1 MKKIYIFV
9 VAILVFSVIY
19 LNTKDN
25 LGNGYKYN
33 DLGFDYWQTIVN
45 KRGEVIPSKVVEFH
59 ANSSYIIAVR
69 IIIDMYECYDKNT
82 VTFTPENNI
91 ALPFISRKKL
101 QYWLID
107 KKRNIAYFSEHKNKV
122 EKKIKD
128 LKLSLKFDN
137 KDYKNNSYMNGKE
150 GKLNSEY
157 TCILTNNPL
166 ENRNL
171 NQTVD
176 LDK

>member
-9 VAILVFSVIY
+9 VVILVLTVIY

-25 LGNGYKYN
+25 LGDGYKYN

-45 KRGEVIPSKVVEFH
+45 KGGEVIPSKVVEFH
-59 ANSSYIIAVR
+59 SDSSYIIAVR

-91 ALPFISRKKL
+91 ALPFISRNKL

-107 KKRNIAYFSEHKNKV
+107 KTHNIAYFSENKNKI
-122 EKKIKD
+122 EDKIRF
-128 LKLSLKFDN
+128 LKLSLKFSN
-137 KDYKNNSYMNGKE
+137 KDYKNNSYMNGKV
-150 GKLNSEY
+150 GQLNPEY

-166 ENRNL
+166 ENKNL
-171 NQTVD
+171 NQVVD